1 MSVALAGDHVETLQR
16 IPMSYEEYQALPEH
30 PRAEWVDG
38 IVVFMSPLG
47 ARPEHQQAARRLA
60 NLIEDALAGLEVIE
74 SVGIALPRNR
84 ERLPDVAAF
93 GAPVR
98 TELPVVET
106 PILVAE
112 VLSPSTRREDLI
124 RKGPEYA
131 EAGIAQYWVVDL
143 DARTIEVQ
151 ENVDGRW
158 ELLATIDDGNP
169 TADVQVG
176 EHGTVTVDLA
186 AVLR

>member
-1 MSVALAGDHVETLQR
+1 METLQR

-38 IVVFMSPLG
+38 VVVFMSPLG
-47 ARPEHQQAARRLA
+47 ARPAHQRAARRLA
-60 NLIEDALAGLEVIE
+60 ELIEDALPELDVIE

-84 ERLPDVAAF
+84 ERLPDVVAF
-93 GAPVR
+93 AEVPR
-98 TELPVVET
+98 TELPIVET

-112 VLSPSTRREDLI
+112 VLSRSTRREDLL
-124 RKGPEYA
+124 RKAPEYG
-131 EAGIAQYWVVDL
+131 EAGISQYWVVDI

-151 ENVDGRW
+151 ANVAGRW
-158 ELLATIDDGNP
+158 ELLVVVDDANP
-169 TADVQVG
+169 SADVVVG
-176 EHGTVTVDLA
+176 EHGIVTVDLV